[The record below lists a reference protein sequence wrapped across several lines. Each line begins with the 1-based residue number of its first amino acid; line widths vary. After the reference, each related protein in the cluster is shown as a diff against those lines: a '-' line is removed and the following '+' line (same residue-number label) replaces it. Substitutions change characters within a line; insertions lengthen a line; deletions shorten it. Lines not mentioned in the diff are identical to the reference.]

1 MKKKLILLF
10 IIILILLTVGIAAIF
25 YFDAQSQTET
35 KNSDDI
41 GETYRRDAQEFS
53 ESLLQAFNAAV
64 EKAELSDNSLVA
76 VNTYIGKEEKPED
89 VHFND
94 ENKLYFMA
102 SSVKPILVTAFL
114 KVTDIKDLDHKIPFK
129 FVNDN
134 EIKST
139 IALEISSYLT
149 YGTQIDQFLIDH
161 IASQFEEGKPYTVNE
176 VLNIFLNDEKFVNLE
191 FKLSDVIKS
200 ILGPSSNWG
209 VTLLRHYLG
218 IANNT
223 DESGASDILEN
234 YINEYLKANN
244 RSGEIH
250 FSLSTRSVN
259 DKLSNTAIFGEFEFL
274 IEEFFRNN
282 FEIPEHFFEL
292 MKSAMQNIAS
302 DPIKYN
308 RRHEIKSIAKDVF
321 DSSAYII
328 EKSGY
333 IGLNRDAVENLAKEY
348 GWDEIPKDD
357 DQLAV
362 LFNFSTFARIYLNNG
377 WFVQMNY
384 TITSPIV
391 ISTEPLYELNPD
403 YVNLKNKVFG
413 ALEDELRP
421 IFVKYKEFVK
431 TI

>member
-10 IIILILLTVGIAAIF
+10 IIILILLTVGVAAIF

-149 YGTQIDQFLIDH
+149 YGTQTDQFLIDH

-200 ILGPSSNWG
+200 ILGP
-209 VTLLRHYLG
+209 
-218 IANNT
+218 
-223 DESGASDILEN
+223 
-234 YINEYLKANN
+234 
-244 RSGEIH
+244 
-250 FSLSTRSVN
+250 
-259 DKLSNTAIFGEFEFL
+259 
-274 IEEFFRNN
+274 
-282 FEIPEHFFEL
+282 
-292 MKSAMQNIAS
+292 
-302 DPIKYN
+302 
-308 RRHEIKSIAKDVF
+308 
-321 DSSAYII
+321 
-328 EKSGY
+328 
-333 IGLNRDAVENLAKEY
+333 
-348 GWDEIPKDD
+348 
-357 DQLAV
+357 
-362 LFNFSTFARIYLNNG
+362 
-377 WFVQMNY
+377 
-384 TITSPIV
+384 
-391 ISTEPLYELNPD
+391 
-403 YVNLKNKVFG
+403 
-413 ALEDELRP
+413 
-421 IFVKYKEFVK
+421 
-431 TI
+431 